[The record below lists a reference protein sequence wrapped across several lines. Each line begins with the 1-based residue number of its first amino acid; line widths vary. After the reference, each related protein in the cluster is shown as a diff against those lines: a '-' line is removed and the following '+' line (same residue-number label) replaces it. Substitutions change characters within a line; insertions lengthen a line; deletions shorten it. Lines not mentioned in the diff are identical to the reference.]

1 MSAQNYSDID
11 IHCTDVQGTD
21 NCILYIQDSL
31 EEILIP
37 RVEIDASRKPRIV
50 RYCMD
55 EALKPIVDFR
65 EALFSR
71 CYSISP
77 ALAQRMLLQGYKFPS
92 RFGKWCP
99 VKVLLTL
106 ILILQPYRH
115 DIGRCNR

>member
-1 MSAQNYSDID
+1 MRFYACNLISYF
-11 IHCTDVQGTD
+11 
-21 NCILYIQDSL
+21 QDSL

-65 EALFSR
+65 EALFTR
-71 CYSISP
+71 CYSVSP
-77 ALAQRMLLQGYKFPS
+77 GLAQRMLIQGYKFPS

-99 VKVLLTL
+99 VKVLTL
-106 ILILQPYRH
+106 MQIPLRYLVMVQS
-115 DIGRCNR
+115 CNC